1 MKWMEAI
8 KAQTAEE
15 LENKTR
21 AELTEL
27 LNDFLNNADNIG
39 LIEAGL
45 YTHASVSGCFSI
57 YLTWDTKR
65 PIILGSP
72 LGVQLTRTLKAFGLV
87 NHSVWICKQEKQ

>member
-8 KAQTAEE
+8 KAQTAKG
-15 LENKTR
+15 LENKTKI
-21 AELTEL
+21 ELTEL
-27 LNDFLNNADNIG
+27 ISDFLNNSNSID

-45 YTHASVSGCFSI
+45 YTHASVSGCFSV

-72 LGVQLTRTLKAFGLV
+72 LGVQLTQALKSFGLV
-87 NHSVWICKQEKQ
+87 DHSVWICKREK